1 MIYHMVYSWGK
12 IKGELKKKKKSELN
26 KVKCKDLIN
35 LGGSVDGCLLY
46 YLHVFLE
53 ILKSLKS
60 LKSIIKGNNQ

>member
-1 MIYHMVYSWGK
+1 MVYSWGEK
-12 IKGELKKKKKSELN
+12 KGELKKKKQKKPELN
-26 KVKCKDLIN
+26 KAKCKDLIN
-35 LGGSVDGCLLY
+35 LGGSVDGCLY